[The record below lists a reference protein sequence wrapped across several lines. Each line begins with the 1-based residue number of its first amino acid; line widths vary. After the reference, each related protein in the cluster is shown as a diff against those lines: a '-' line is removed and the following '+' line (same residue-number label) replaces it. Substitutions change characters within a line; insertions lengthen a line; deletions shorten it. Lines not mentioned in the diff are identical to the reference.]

1 MPDPQDLAQ
10 DVVLS
15 LDDVQ
20 ALALR
25 VLTHHGLSDAH
36 AQAIANVVTQGQ
48 RDECHSHGVY
58 RLLVCVRS
66 LRVGKVDPR
75 AAPTLRR
82 RSSSIVSVD
91 AHRGFSLLAF
101 ETGLPVL
108 VEMARRHGIA
118 AMTINRCYHFS
129 ALWPEVEAIAAHGL
143 AGLAMNPSHSWVA
156 PEGGAKPVFGTNP
169 LAFAWPRPGGLPFVF
184 DFATSAIARG
194 DIELHAK
201 ADKPI
206 PPHWAIDANG
216 EPTTDPKA
224 ALQGAM
230 RTFGGHKGSALAAMV
245 ELLGGALI
253 GDMTSLES
261 MAFDDGVGATPCHGE
276 LVVAFDPK
284 VFLGDDLDAGLARG
298 ERMLDAIVAQGARLP
313 SQRRFDARARSVAN
327 GVRIPVRL
335 HDEILAL
342 LD

>member
-1 MPDPQDLAQ
+1 MPDPQDLAP
-10 DVVLS
+10 DVVLP
-15 LDDVQ
+15 LDDVH

-25 VLTHHGLSDAH
+25 VLTRHGLSGAH

-66 LRVGKVDPR
+66 LRLGKVDPQ
-75 AAPTLRR
+75 AVPTLRR
-82 RSSSIVSVD
+82 LSSSIVSVD

-143 AGLAMNPSHSWVA
+143 AGIAMNPSHSWVA
-156 PEGGAKPVFGTNP
+156 PEGGAQPVFGTNP

-201 ADKPI
+201 EDKPI

-216 EPTTDPKA
+216 KPTTDPKA

-245 ELLGGALI
+245 ELMGGALI

-327 GVRIPVRL
+327 GVRIPARL

>member
-25 VLTHHGLSDAH
+25 VLTHHGLSDEH

-75 AAPTLRR
+75 AVPTLRR

-284 VFLGDDLDAGLARG
+284 VFLGDDFDAGLARG

>member
-1 MPDPQDLAQ
+1 MSDLDDLAQ
-10 DVVLS
+10 DVVLP
-15 LDDVQ
+15 LADVH

-25 VLTHHGLSDAH
+25 VLTHHGLSDAQ
-36 AQAIANVVTQGQ
+36 ARAIANVIMQGQ

-66 LRVGKVDPR
+66 LRHGKVDPQ
-75 AAPTLRR
+75 AVPTLRR

-91 AHRGFSLLAF
+91 AHYGFSLLAF

-108 VEMARRHGIA
+108 VEMAKQHGLA
-118 AMTINRCYHFS
+118 AMAINRCYHFS

-143 AGLAMNPSHSWVA
+143 AGIAMNPSHSWVA
-156 PEGGAKPVFGTNP
+156 PEGGTQPVFGTNP

-201 ADKPI
+201 EDKPI
-206 PPHWAIDANG
+206 PPHWAIDASG
-216 EPTTDPKA
+216 APTTDPNA
-224 ALQGAM
+224 ALRGAM
-230 RTFGGHKGSALAAMV
+230 RTFGGHKGSALAAMI

-253 GDMTSLES
+253 GDMTSIES

-276 LVVAFDPK
+276 LVIALDPK
-284 VFLGDDLDAGLARG
+284 VFLGDDLEAGLARG
-298 ERMLDAIVAQGARLP
+298 ERMLDAICAQGARLP
-313 SQRRFDARARSVAN
+313 SQRRFDARARSIAN
-327 GVRIPVRL
+327 GVRIPARL
-335 HDEILAL
+335 YGEIVAL

>member
-15 LDDVQ
+15 LDDVH

-66 LRVGKVDPR
+66 LCLGKVDPQ
-75 AAPTLRR
+75 AVPTLRR

>member
-1 MPDPQDLAQ
+1 MADHTTE
-10 DVVLS
+10 VVLL
-15 LDDVQ
+15 LDEVH

-25 VLTHHGLSDAH
+25 VLTHHGMSDAH
-36 AQAIANVVTQGQ
+36 ARAIANVITQGQ

-66 LRVGKVDPR
+66 LRKGKVDPQ
-75 AAPTLRR
+75 AVPTLRR
-82 RSSSIVSVD
+82 LSSSIVAVD
-91 AHRGFSLLAF
+91 AHRGFSLLSF

-108 VEMARRHGIA
+108 VEMA
-118 AMTINRCYHFS
+118 INHCYHFS
-129 ALWPEVEAIAAHGL
+129 ALWPEVEAIAAEGL
-143 AGLAMNPSHSWVA
+143 VGIAMNPSHSWVA
-156 PEGGAKPVFGTNP
+156 PEGGREPVFGTNP
-169 LAFAWPRPGGLPFVF
+169 IAFAWPRPGGEPFVF

-201 ADKPI
+201 QGKAI
-206 PPHWAIDANG
+206 PPHWAIDADG
-216 EPTTDPKA
+216 QPTTDAKA

-253 GDMTSLES
+253 GDMTSRES
-261 MAFDDGVGATPCHGE
+261 MDFDEGVGATPCHGE
-276 LVVAFDPK
+276 LVIAFDPK

-298 ERMLDAIVAQGARLP
+298 ERMFESIVAQGARLP
-313 SQRRFDARARSVAN
+313 SQRRFDARARSIAN
-327 GVRIPVRL
+327 GVRIPKAL
-335 HDEILAL
+335 YDEILTL

>member
-1 MPDPQDLAQ
+1 MSDQAE
-10 DVVLS
+10 VVLS
-15 LDDVQ
+15 LDDVR
-20 ALALR
+20 ALAFS
-25 VLTHHGLSDAH
+25 VLTRHGMSDAH
-36 AQAIANVVTQGQ
+36 AHAIANVITQGQ

-66 LRVGKVDPR
+66 LRKGKVDPQ
-75 AAPTLRR
+75 AVPTLRR
-82 RSSSIVSVD
+82 LSSSIVSVD
-91 AHRGFSLLAF
+91 AHRGFSLLSF

-108 VEMARRHGIA
+108 VEMAKQHGIA
-118 AMTINRCYHFS
+118 AMAINNCYHFS
-129 ALWPEVEAIAAHGL
+129 ALWPEVEAIAAEGL
-143 AGLAMNPSHSWVA
+143 VGIAMNPSHSWVA

-169 LAFAWPRPGGLPFVF
+169 IAFAWPRPDGPPFVF

-201 ADKPI
+201 QGKPI
-206 PPHWAIDANG
+206 PPHWAIDADG
-216 EPTTDPKA
+216 QPTTDPKA
-224 ALQGAM
+224 ALHGAM

-261 MAFDDGVGATPCHGE
+261 MEFDEGVGATPCHGE
-276 LVVAFDPK
+276 LVIALDPK
-284 VFLGDDLDAGLARG
+284 LFLGDALDAGLARG

-313 SQRRFDARARSVAN
+313 SQRRFDARARSIAN
-327 GVRIPVRL
+327 GVRVPRAL
-335 HDEILAL
+335 YEEILTL

>member
-1 MPDPQDLAQ
+1 MPDPQALAQ

-15 LDDVQ
+15 LDDVH

-169 LAFAWPRPGGLPFVF
+169 FAFAWPRPGGLPFVF

-327 GVRIPVRL
+327 GVRIPARL